1 MMAALPAALDA
12 GGPVLAWRID
22 ANAFASAWDSGIGA
36 ERVGGRWNPVGLRA
50 VYCAIDPSTG
60 ILELA
65 VHRGFK
71 VLDTAP
77 HTLTCLVV
85 TDATGAR
92 VVRPEELPDRAWLS
106 GGTPLAKQQAYGA
119 TLLERHTFVI
129 LPSAVSKSSWNLVFA
144 PARAR
149 GRYVRRSQ
157 ERLVIDSRLSR
168 TR

>member
-1 MMAALPAALDA
+1 MMAALPAAVDA
-12 GGPVLAWRID
+12 GGTFLVWRID
-22 ANAFASAWDSGIGA
+22 ADAFAPAWDSGVGA

-71 VLDTAP
+71 VLDIAP
-77 HTLTCLVV
+77 HTLTCVEI
-85 TDATGAR
+85 TDAAGAH
-92 VVRPEELPDRAWLS
+92 VVRPEALPNQTWLS
-106 GGTPLAKQQAYGA
+106 GGTPVAQQQAFGA
-119 TLLERHTFVI
+119 DLLERHSFVI
-129 LPSAVSKSSWNLVFA
+129 FPSAVSKASWNLVFA
-144 PARAR
+144 PSRAS

-168 TR
+168 AR